1 MIYKE
6 LEIRGINRK
15 DIVKYLYQLG
25 VKKSEDQQLY
35 QADDWSCHVGEEQ
48 SFFMFQSDIPK
59 VKIKFCTDDQEVLE
73 KIVKELS
80 KKTFR
85 AGA

>member
-35 QADDWSCHVGEEQ
+35 QADL
-48 SFFMFQSDIPK
+48 PN
-59 VKIKFCTDDQEVLE
+59 L
-73 KIVKELS
+73 
-80 KKTFR
+80 R
-85 AGA
+85 